1 MAQLQ
6 STVVSGNT
14 NITGIVSAGA
24 RKLSM
29 GILELNSGGTP
40 TQFRINTTI
49 PYSSG
54 NADFTVNIKG
64 FRYGNAEMT
73 SLSIGWHFYN
83 SEFYNRTAICNG
95 AWAPTITLARD
106 ANGYVVIH
114 LAGPG
119 YWPKMYVES
128 VYSGNY
134 NDAYSTGWTWTD
146 ADLSNC
152 TAAQTVPYKALS
164 TNITGSAGS
173 TDFNNLTNKTGGT
186 GTYQTSGSFRA
197 PIFYDSENTAYYLDP
212 NSTSILVRT
221 DITNIYVGNA
231 IYFGGGNNYLN
242 WDGSRINSNVGI
254 QSTSDMRAPIFYDSN
269 DTSFFGDFASRSMMN
284 KIEVSRNGA
293 YGSYLDAD
301 LIVGSGAHD
310 RRGYGQTG
318 GSNIMLRSSAK
329 STITALDESQN
340 LGQISYENLVWTI
353 GEDIGW
359 GNQKAYFPGDV
370 GVGVSPISKLHVQAA
385 VPSGVGGSPAGT
397 IITVDN
403 SGNNFITFR
412 HSADNGTYA
421 GLAFLDNNIG
431 GYVVFGN
438 SGANPSDSMAI
449 AGYNGGV
456 LQYGTANSVNPAAR
470 TTVVSWNS
478 TGLQVNNGDLRA
490 SIFYDIN
497 DTSYYVDPN
506 STSRLNVLTTA
517 YLNGHYTNTSAYNS
531 SNTLIATPS
540 GIRSQAAFITFTDG
554 NAIAPYAMYRTSGDW
569 PAPYGIGWGTGGES
583 SGIFQ
588 QYASNNYS
596 LGDMTFYINNDG
608 TGRFKWV
615 MGGWE
620 GTTYNPSGS
629 NNYNNA
635 VMTLDNSGNL
645 QASASMRAPIFYDSN
660 DTSYYVDPNSSS
672 NINSITTVGRIYS
685 NEWIQFSNY
694 TGLYSPNNGAHFR
707 PNSGSYGPWLVTGT
721 RNGWSGIE
729 FESLSNGNVA
739 MMIATSSNTS
749 GWHNNSY
756 GWQFKW
762 DNGTAYV
769 YKSAYGGGAGAT
781 VLDSSNY
788 TSYAPSLTG
797 SGASGTW
804 SINITGNAGTA
815 TIANAAKKIQSDYQE
830 WDFSWGS
837 HTVTTP
843 MSISIWDNY
852 TQAGAPS
859 GYGTLIDMYGLSGH
873 QQDQF
878 YFYQGTILHRYGWYG
893 DNNWN
898 GWYRVLTS
906 NTDPYAA
913 NMNQYVRTSDNVE
926 FNQVSIRGGLYVGTW
941 GNSSDIYMTDGD
953 EGTRRI
959 HCNSN
964 RIGFL
969 NQSGNW
975 GAWND
980 DNGNW
985 GMSLNAYM
993 AGNRFDIQGAEGQ
1006 ISFKDGDNVWTG
1018 YVGFAGNLG
1027 YLSFP
1032 GRNVKINSGYNG
1044 TITLETG
1051 VSGYNDGVV
1060 SIPYGRLIVN
1070 NNYIYSG
1077 SYIEAGSD
1085 MRAPIF
1091 YDSNNTAYYGNFAST
1106 SRMAYVT
1113 MDQSTGA
1120 HNHMTYGGYWSGG
1133 DWQTLTNTE
1142 GQLNV
1147 VQVNNINAGGYSNQ
1161 PPNVYTYGGVLSWRT
1176 SNHSFQLYASHTGD
1190 ITFKTQWNNDNYSG
1204 WRRILHESNFNTWA
1218 PTLTGGGASGTWG
1231 INISGNSSTTSQ
1243 RNFSG
1248 DISTSGMGRFTG
1260 WYNGNAA
1267 TGLAAEIGI
1276 SSGEAYIIAYNRQ
1289 TSSYGVLNLESSAAT
1304 LRIGGSTVNV
1314 VNGSLQQGGN
1324 QVLHA
1329 GNYNSYAPTLTG
1341 GGASGTWGIS
1351 ITGNAGNTSSI
1362 SNAVGSSY
1370 TWGGQQYFMSNLG
1383 GYSGSLSGPP
1393 LQAYSTSNN
1402 SAFMSFHK
1410 GGYYAV
1416 NMGLDADNV
1425 LRIGGWSASANR
1437 WELDMSGN
1445 NTVAGS
1451 FRAPIFYD
1459 SQNTA
1464 YYLDPSSTGTSLY
1477 VAGSVQGSYYVASN
1491 YASTGYTQYKGYD
1504 NNNHFIMIR
1513 GRVTGN
1519 TTTPTYT
1526 GYHRTSLVEYA
1537 EGNDDTGWFFQTA
1550 ATGNYDIVARITR
1563 SYSQFE
1569 GSVRAPIFYDSND
1582 TTYYLDPNSL
1592 SNLRN
1597 ITVNHTYGSSILEN
1611 GHGLVINGN
1620 YTNGQ
1625 YSHRFRKWDDGGGV
1639 PLYMQFT
1646 SGTANSWSNLVRFGP
1661 WSSDGSYFRVFG
1673 GVLADSYIIST
1684 SDMRAPIFYDYN
1696 DTTYYADFA
1705 NSGRS
1710 MYTAGYLQSDRM
1722 IMKGS
1727 SGGGQI
1733 YPTIAY
1739 GGMSIYG
1746 GDSLTNGAWITMTG
1760 LSYGSSPGAGS
1771 AEIIV
1776 RSETS
1781 SKIAMW
1787 TYNGST
1793 YTGRAALWGSNGNFV
1808 IGSATTDYGYKL
1820 YVDGTIYA
1828 TGNVIAYSD
1837 ESVKTNVR
1845 EIENPLA
1852 RVLNTRGV
1860 IYDRIDNEDKDNIG
1874 FIAQELEKEFP
1885 ELVSTGNNGKKG
1897 VMYQNMVAVL
1907 IEAMKEQNKEIQKL
1921 KMLINGASR

>member
-186 GTYQTSGSFRA
+186 GTYQTSGDF
-197 PIFYDSENTAYYLDP
+197 
-212 NSTSILVRT
+212 
-221 DITNIYVGNA
+221 
-231 IYFGGGNNYLN
+231 
-242 WDGSRINSNVGI
+242 
-254 QSTSDMRAPIFYDSN
+254 RAPIFYDSN

-370 GVGVSPISKLHVQAA
+370 GIGVSPISKLHVQAA

-506 STSRLNVLTTA
+506 STSRLNILTTA

-608 TGRFKWV
+608 VGRFKWV

-645 QASASMRAPIFYDSN
+645 QASASMRAPIFYDSQN
-660 DTSYYVDPNSSS
+660 TAYYLDPNSTS
-672 NINSITTVGRIYS
+672 NLYALNVVGGQVSVGNSGVGMDWWKDGSGTYMEFYGTTTATRKLRLQGS
-685 NEWIQFSNY
+685 N
-694 TGLYSPNNGAHFR
+694 G
-707 PNSGSYGPWLVTGT
+707 SGSYAQWFIDGGNQQVYGTVADVTNFLMNSSTVYLRYNGSDKFWTGSDGTRTQGWSYYQDASAGMYWPSNGWHLLPFNGAEFRIHSGSASESSLRMETTGT
-721 RNGWSGIE
+721 IRGYFYSNSSNEIGILNNSRNWA
-729 FESLSNGNVA
+729 FRT
-739 MMIATSSNTS
+739 TSSNNAFIHGQT
-749 GWHNNSY
+749 
-756 GWQFKW
+756 
-762 DNGTAYV
+762 
-769 YKSAYGGGAGAT
+769 
-781 VLDSSNY
+781 
-788 TSYAPSLTG
+788 LT
-797 SGASGTW
+797 
-804 SINITGNAGTA
+804 INAD
-815 TIANAAKKIQSDYQE
+815 NAA
-830 WDFSWGS
+830 W
-837 HTVTTP
+837 
-843 MSISIWDNY
+843 
-852 TQAGAPS
+852 
-859 GYGTLIDMYGLSGH
+859 
-873 QQDQF
+873 
-878 YFYQGTILHRYGWYG
+878 
-893 DNNWN
+893 
-898 GWYRVLTS
+898 
-906 NTDPYAA
+906 
-913 NMNQYVRTSDNVE
+913 
-926 FNQVSIRGGLYVGTW
+926 
-941 GNSSDIYMTDGD
+941 SSIYMNDGD
-953 EGTRRI
+953 EGMREI

-1018 YVGFAGNLG
+1018 YVGFTGNLG

-1077 SYIEAGSD
+1077 SYIEAGSN

-1091 YDSNNTAYYGNFAST
+1091 YDSNDT
-1106 SRMAYVT
+1106 S
-1113 MDQSTGA
+1113 
-1120 HNHMTYGGYWSGG
+1120 
-1133 DWQTLTNTE
+1133 
-1142 GQLNV
+1142 
-1147 VQVNNINAGGYSNQ
+1147 
-1161 PPNVYTYGGVLSWRT
+1161 
-1176 SNHSFQLYASHTGD
+1176 
-1190 ITFKTQWNNDNYSG
+1190 
-1204 WRRILHESNFNTWA
+1204 
-1218 PTLTGGGASGTWG
+1218 
-1231 INISGNSSTTSQ
+1231 
-1243 RNFSG
+1243 
-1248 DISTSGMGRFTG
+1248 
-1260 WYNGNAA
+1260 
-1267 TGLAAEIGI
+1267 
-1276 SSGEAYIIAYNRQ
+1276 
-1289 TSSYGVLNLESSAAT
+1289 
-1304 LRIGGSTVNV
+1304 
-1314 VNGSLQQGGN
+1314 
-1324 QVLHA
+1324 
-1329 GNYNSYAPTLTG
+1329 
-1341 GGASGTWGIS
+1341 
-1351 ITGNAGNTSSI
+1351 
-1362 SNAVGSSY
+1362 
-1370 TWGGQQYFMSNLG
+1370 
-1383 GYSGSLSGPP
+1383 
-1393 LQAYSTSNN
+1393 
-1402 SAFMSFHK
+1402 
-1410 GGYYAV
+1410 
-1416 NMGLDADNV
+1416 
-1425 LRIGGWSASANR
+1425 
-1437 WELDMSGN
+1437 
-1445 NTVAGS
+1445 
-1451 FRAPIFYD
+1451 
-1459 SQNTA
+1459 
-1464 YYLDPSSTGTSLY
+1464 YYLDPNSTSVLNSVIFNGILYTDNPADYWSTSITGLTNAPVSTRNFDVNVGTTARYVPLTHQTALYNSGYRTHVSTGIYKAASGWS
-1477 VAGSVQGSYYVASN
+1477 AGWYMAIG
-1491 YASTGYTQYKGYD
+1491 
-1504 NNNHFIMIR
+1504 
-1513 GRVTGN
+1513 
-1519 TTTPTYT
+1519 
-1526 GYHRTSLVEYA
+1526 
-1537 EGNDDTGWFFQTA
+1537 GNDSYPTEAFFL
-1550 ATGNYDIVARITR
+1550 NYGGTISHSNGYVTI
-1563 SYSQFE
+1563 E

-1582 TTYYLDPNSL
+1582 TNYYVDPNSYSRLYRLYIGGSAHNYEASEGVILMQNNQNNHNYLVSNGAGWGSWNQWIRYVAGVNTWRIGTYDAAQESGESVWRLAGRNRSGNSELNYIVAGPRGAWGSNDRVILWNPYARYDGGSYNGDGTNYPILSTYGNVNMSGSFGLNDSRLYLRTNGDTNHYLWNASDDWEELGAYAGTGFRVTSNNGANGLLYVYGSSNGGYTYSPYSFRAPIFYDSDDTGYYLDPNSG
-1592 SNLRN
+1592 SNLYAAN
-1597 ITVNHTYGSSILEN
+1597 F
-1611 GHGLVINGN
+1611 GN
-1620 YTNGQ
+1620 
-1625 YSHRFRKWDDGGGV
+1625 
-1639 PLYMQFT
+1639 
-1646 SGTANSWSNLVRFGP
+1646 
-1661 WSSDGSYFRVFG
+1661 
-1673 GVLADSYIIST
+1673 
-1684 SDMRAPIFYDYN
+1684 
-1696 DTTYYADFA
+1696 
-1705 NSGRS
+1705 NSGGDQGIGIRS
-1710 MYTAGYLQSDRM
+1710 
-1722 IMKGS
+1722 
-1727 SGGGQI
+1727 
-1733 YPTIAY
+1733 
-1739 GGMSIYG
+1739 
-1746 GDSLTNGAWITMTG
+1746 
-1760 LSYGSSPGAGS
+1760 
-1771 AEIIV
+1771 V
-1776 RSETS
+1776 
-1781 SKIAMW
+1781 
-1787 TYNGST
+1787 
-1793 YTGRAALWGSNGNFV
+1793 
-1808 IGSATTDYGYKL
+1808 
-1820 YVDGTIYA
+1820 
-1828 TGNVIAYSD
+1828 
-1837 ESVKTNVR
+1837 
-1845 EIENPLA
+1845 
-1852 RVLNTRGV
+1852 
-1860 IYDRIDNEDKDNIG
+1860 
-1874 FIAQELEKEFP
+1874 
-1885 ELVSTGNNGKKG
+1885 
-1897 VMYQNMVAVL
+1897 VM
-1907 IEAMKEQNKEIQKL
+1907 EE
-1921 KMLINGASR
+1921 